1 MTDGMTG
8 RVVDQE
14 AKRLRWA
21 YIAERYRQ
29 GMTPDEIVQSVL
41 ATGKGPIEAVRA
53 LHYGAG
59 LALADCKVI
68 VDRNLG
74 PERLEAVNQ
83 LRDAAEEAM
92 RLSREEDR

>member
-41 ATGKGPIEAVRA
+41 ATGKRRSRPCERFTMAPAWHLPTARSSSTVISA
-53 LHYGAG
+53 LNG
-59 LALADCKVI
+59 LRRSTSSETPRRRRC
-68 VDRNLG
+68 G
-74 PERLEAVNQ
+74 
-83 LRDAAEEAM
+83 
-92 RLSREEDR
+92 

>member
-1 MTDGMTG
+1 M
-8 RVVDQE
+8 
-14 AKRLRWA
+14 
-21 YIAERYRQ
+21 
-29 GMTPDEIVQSVL
+29 
-41 ATGKGPIEAVRA
+41 PIEAVRA